1 MSVQLEQ
8 KPAFKRV
15 YKKLHTNQREA
26 VHTAIRAVVADPSLG
41 EEKKG
46 DLAGVFVHKFDCVSQ
61 QFQLAYQWNETK
73 RVLLAVGPH
82 ENFYR
87 DLKR

>member
-8 KPAFKRV
+8 KPAFKRT

-26 VHTAIRAVVADPSLG
+26 VHAAIRAVVTNPGIG

-46 DLAGVFVHKFDCVSQ
+46 DLVGVFVHKFDCVSQ
-61 QFQLAYQWNETK
+61 QFLLTYQWDETR

>member
-8 KPAFKRV
+8 KPAFKRT

-26 VHTAIRAVVADPSLG
+26 VHTAIRAVVTDPGIG

-61 QFQLAYQWNETK
+61 QFLLAYQWDETR

>member
-1 MSVQLEQ
+1 MSISLEQ
-8 KPAFKRV
+8 KPTFKRA
-15 YKKLHTNQREA
+15 YKKLHANQRA
-26 VHTAIRAVVADPSLG
+26 AIQVAIRALLADPTIVQ
-41 EEKKG
+41 EKKG
-46 DLAGVFVHKFDCVSQ
+46 DLSGVFVYKFDCVNQ
-61 QFQLAYQWNETK
+61 QFLMAYQWDESK

>member
-1 MSVQLEQ
+1 MSIQLEQ
-8 KPAFKRV
+8 KPAFKRA
-15 YKKLHTNQREA
+15 YKRLQPNQREA
-26 VHTAIRAVVADPSLG
+26 VHGAIREILADPRTG
-41 EEKKG
+41 QEKKG
-46 DLAGVFVHKFDCVSQ
+46 DLAGVFVRRFDCVNQ
-61 QFQLAYQWNETK
+61 QFLLAYLWDESK